1 MENTTLP
8 NSNRS
13 ENKPSIS
20 DYLYVLFKWKKFII
34 INLFI
39 VILITVVV
47 VLIVPKTYK
56 ATATIMIPPDSQSGL
71 SGLGGLSS
79 FLGGKSSFAALGSK
93 IFGMGGASE
102 DVILGIVNSR
112 STITKIIEKFNLID
126 YYDIDDNNIDKA
138 IKAFSNDFSADVNE
152 FEMIEVSI
160 INKDAEVSADI
171 ANYIVKLVDSL
182 NVDINIERAKNS
194 RIFIE
199 KRYKQNVEDLKSA
212 EDSLYNFQRKFGIVV
227 VPEQLEVTVKAAAE
241 IEAELIKKEMAS
253 HFAKEIYGDN
263 SPQYLGILAEI
274 NLLKKKVNELKN
286 STNLGESSNI
296 LYPFKE
302 MPDIALGYLR
312 AYREV
317 EIQQSILEIVLPMY
331 EQAKVEEQKS
341 MPTLILIDKAVP
353 PQLKHGPKRVV
364 IVIGVFFLTSFFL
377 IPFVFFGE
385 KAFNREKFGNPLQA
399 MHNSFMQRIVKYY
412 RIKF

>member
-47 VLIVPKTYK
+47 VLIVPKSYK

-102 DVILGIVNSR
+102 DVIMGIVNSR
-112 STITKIIEKFNLID
+112 STLTKIIEKFNLID
-126 YYDIDDNNIDKA
+126 YYEIDDNNIDKA

-152 FEMIEVSI
+152 FEMIEISI
-160 INKDAEVSADI
+160 INKDPEVSADI

-199 KRYKQNVEDLKSA
+199 KRYKQNVEDLKIA

-253 HFAKEIYGDN
+253 YFAKEIYGDN

-341 MPTLILIDKAVP
+341 MPTLITIDKAVP

-399 MHNSFMQRIVKYY
+399 MHNTFMQRIVKFY